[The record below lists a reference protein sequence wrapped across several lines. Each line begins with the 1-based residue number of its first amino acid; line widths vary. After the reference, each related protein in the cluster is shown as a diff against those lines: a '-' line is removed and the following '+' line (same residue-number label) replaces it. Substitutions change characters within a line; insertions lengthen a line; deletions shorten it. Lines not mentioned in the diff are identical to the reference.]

1 MLWYPCHA
9 DTIAVTKS
17 IGSTA
22 TSSQRTLE
30 AVKYHQSLT
39 LLFPELKMASF
50 YYLTAVTKT
59 RRVRSIEKNRQNLL
73 KVIQKNQAHIKTNP
87 PLYNDATLRTELT
100 RYLDMLYIVMKEDFD
115 KILDMED
122 IKAQTYDEDEAHQ
135 LALDLA
141 FEKLEN
147 CRTFLTK
154 ADETF
159 FALYGIKVD
168 NTKDKITE
176 KIEQANNAIK
186 YYNPIYRVFFKVNR
200 EYSYTQLAL
209 AKKDLAELQQHAAAL
224 PVLAEDGIE
233 KLKSLNGYMGDDE
246 LLKTVI
252 EILKFYKSEGLVTIP
267 ANIAFFLKVEA
278 FQNAQKKM
286 ESIRPESRTKSDIDI
301 YNKSLDSYNTSVK
314 EINQL
319 NTSSNKKHNNY
330 IDKWKKT
337 VDTFFDVHS

>member
-1 MLWYPCHA
+1 
-9 DTIAVTKS
+9 
-17 IGSTA
+17 
-22 TSSQRTLE
+22 
-30 AVKYHQSLT
+30 
-39 LLFPELKMASF
+39 
-50 YYLTAVTKT
+50 
-59 RRVRSIEKNRQNLL
+59 
-73 KVIQKNQAHIKTNP
+73 
-87 PLYNDATLRTELT
+87 
-100 RYLDMLYIVMKEDFD
+100 MKEDFD

-147 CRTFLTK
+147 CRTFLNK

-176 KIEQANNAIK
+176 KIDQANNAIK